1 MEKLLDLKTIND
13 LTKNN
18 FISVVFPI
26 YNASMFID
34 ESIESILNQSYENF
48 ELILIN
54 DGSTDNSLEKCEKF
68 SKSDSRIKIIN
79 NSHQGLTKSLND
91 GIKISSGKY
100 IARQDADDISN
111 LERFKIQIDWF
122 MNSENRVLCGT
133 NGNVVT
139 SSGKI
144 TQNKAIEFHHNKIVK
159 KLIYS
164 NCFMHTSV
172 MFLKSAAKK
181 FNYYNQNLTF
191 AQDYDLWW
199 KLSSLGEVGNIPKKL
214 VTVRRMAESITL
226 KKANDQTND
235 FINSSIEYYKKRYKI
250 GQLLDQNSKELK
262 NINNHKKILQFF
274 YSDSLD
280 EKITFNNLTFK
291 QRLLTFLYVK
301 LYLRKISKYLR

>member
-1 MEKLLDLKTIND
+1 M
-13 LTKNN
+13 
-18 FISVVFPI
+18 
-26 YNASMFID
+26 YID
-34 ESIESILNQSYENF
+34 ESIESILNQSYSNF

-68 SKSDSRIKIIN
+68 GKADNRIKIIN

-100 IARQDADDISN
+100 IARQDADDIT
-111 LERFKIQIDWF
+111 K
-122 MNSENRVLCGT
+122 SENRVLCGT
-133 NGNVVT
+133 NGNVIT

-144 TQNKAIEFHHNKIVK
+144 TQNKAIEFYHNKIVK

-181 FNYYNQNLTF
+181 FNYYNQNLTY

-199 KLSSLGEVGNIPKKL
+199 KLSTLGEVGNIPEKL
-214 VTVRRMAESITL
+214 VTVRRMVGSITL

-250 GQLLDQNSKELK
+250 EQLLDQNSKELE

-280 EKITFNNLTFK
+280 EKITFKNLTVK
-291 QRLLTFLYVK
+291 QKLLTFLYIK
-301 LYLRKISKYLR
+301 LYLRKISKYLG